1 MTCNKIIRNWAMCL
15 CVCLSALAEVDLS
28 GSWASKNHEDAMER
42 IAGPHPDDWT
52 GLPFNE
58 SGRAKALNYSQ
69 SVISM
74 PERTCWFYTQWQL
87 ATGPFGLRIWS
98 QTDPLSGTII
108 AWVIGGWED
117 RAPMTIWMDGRPHP
131 SKNAPHDQTGFTTG
145 VWTGDVL
152 TAYTTHMKSGYLR
165 RNGAPSSDEATLT
178 TTFFRHGDMLT
189 LALVMEDPVFLAEP
203 YIITRSYV
211 LTPTP
216 VAAAGPPCI
225 IGYEGVQEGRVPHYL
240 PGKNPF
246 VDEMDEIYHIPRE
259 ASLGGAETIYPAFR
273 YQIKDRFTIPPRC
286 KRNCGVP
293 AGN

>member
-1 MTCNKIIRNWAMCL
+1 MMRNTLLTWALCL
-15 CVCLSALAEVDLS
+15 CVCLPSAAEVDLS
-28 GSWASKNHEDAMER
+28 GSWASKNHEDSMER
-42 IAGPHPDDWT
+42 IAGPMPDDFT

-58 SGRAKALNYSQ
+58 SGRAKALSYSQ

-87 ATGPFGLRIWS
+87 AMGPFGLRIES
-98 QTDPLSGTII
+98 QLDPLTGQIV

-117 RAPMTIWMDGRPHP
+117 RGPMIIWMDGRPRP
-131 SKNAPHDQTGFTTG
+131 SKNAPHSQTGFTTG
-145 VWTGDVL
+145 AWNGNVL

-165 RNGAPSSDEATLT
+165 RNGAPVSDEATLT
-178 TTFFRHGDMLT
+178 TTFLRHGDTLT
-189 LALVMEDPVFLAEP
+189 LALVLEDAVFLTDP

-216 VAAAGPPCI
+216 VAASGPPCI
-225 IGYEGVQEGRVPHYL
+225 VGYEGVPEGRVPHYL

-246 VDEMDEIYHIPRE
+246 IDEMDKTYHIPRE
-259 ASLGGAETIYPAFR
+259 ASLGGAETMYPEFR
-273 YQIKDRFTIPPRC
+273 EKLKDRFTIPPAC

-293 AGN
+293 GGN